1 MKKHNRIRRFWYK
14 LSKSPGGILGLGI
27 IVIIL
32 ILGVFAPYIAP
43 YPEQAGA
50 YVDFE
55 SCLSPPSLQHPFG
68 VDEMGRDVF
77 TRTIYGYRLS
87 LLLAAMVLS
96 IGVPLGVVVGLF
108 AGYFGGWLE
117 TILMRLTDVFL
128 PLPPLVMALAIG
140 AVLKPNITNAMIAI
154 SALWWTWYAR
164 LLYNVTKTIQNEEYI
179 QAAEIAGMS
188 KLRIVFLEILPNCW
202 STILVKV
209 TLDVGFVILIGA
221 GLSFLGM
228 GAQPPKPGLGTM
240 ISEGTQYL
248 PVYWWT
254 TVFPSL
260 ALLLLILGTNLLG
273 DSLRDIFDVNTT

>member
-1 MKKHNRIRRFWYK
+1 MKKQNGMRHFWYK

-27 IVIIL
+27 IMSIL
-32 ILGVFAPYIAP
+32 ILTVFAQYITP
-43 YPEQAGA
+43 YPEQAQA
-50 YVDFE
+50 YVDFDI
-55 SCLSPPSLQHPFG
+55 CLSPPSLQHPFG
-68 VDEMGRDVF
+68 VDEVGRDVF

-87 LLLAAMVLS
+87 LSLAVMVLS
-96 IGVPLGVVVGLF
+96 IGVPLGVVVGLL
-108 AGYFGGWLE
+108 AGYYGGWLE
-117 TILMRLTDVFL
+117 TVLMRITDVFL

-164 LLYNVTKTIQNEEYI
+164 LVYNLTKTIRNEDYI
-179 QAAEIAGMS
+179 QAAKIVGMS
-188 KLRIVFLEILPNCW
+188 KLRIIFLEILPNCW

-221 GLSFLGM
+221 GLSFLGL

-248 PVYWWT
+248 PEYWWLS
-254 TVFPSL
+254 VFPSL
-260 ALLLLILGTNLLG
+260 ALLVLILGTNLLG
-273 DSLRDIFDVNTT
+273 DSLRDIFDVNTS